1 MFDSPVF
8 GVIIRAYLGLVG
20 QGMRESAK
28 SSRNILVVAAAL
40 LAFYFIMAVSAS
52 REKGPAFDETD
63 HLAAGYNAWLNHDF
77 SLDPGDG
84 DFVRRWATVP
94 LLFSKPAFPSLSDPN
109 WRKAQAFG
117 VGNEL
122 LFSLGNDP
130 AAILLQCR
138 CMVALL
144 GVVLGALVFACARRL
159 FGNLGGIISLTLFV
173 FCPHML
179 AYGALVTTDL
189 AFALALLAST
199 WFIWRLLH
207 RVTWA
212 GLIGSLLAFSLLL
225 ISKASAVLIA
235 PIAVVLIVVRLFNRE
250 PWLWRTGKE
259 RMLVSRRQ
267 QISVLAGLI
276 LIHVLVGWATI
287 WAAFDFRYSGRAD
300 PADSAL
306 VFKRLLATDTPAQGY
321 LASTFEFC
329 DRAHLLPEG
338 YLYSAE
344 ALAIDARRASFMDG
358 HWNVG
363 GSVWFFPY
371 AAWAKTPGALFFLL
385 PFGLV
390 GWWLARNGKAAQGPA
405 GVALAKSDRVLHRS
419 KRATEEA
426 LYEAIPFIAL
436 FVVYATAAMWEN
448 LNIGFRHILVLYP
461 VLYIFAGSV
470 ALWWPLSRLWA
481 QAVTVLLVA
490 WFAVDSLSVRPDY
503 LAYFNGFVG
512 GPAQG
517 YQHLVDSSLDWGQ
530 DLPGLKRW
538 LTTHNPDEG
547 EPVFLSYFGTAS
559 PEYYGIKSECLPAF
573 PDWRH
578 RKVFACTPGY
588 YAISATMFQNL
599 YTEAFGPWNRVYEN
613 AYQTTVHNLGLSER
627 TAGESA
633 TLGAWLQ
640 QYPAQSW
647 QEQYGAFDAL
657 RFNRL
662 CGWLRATHRP
672 PDAEVGY
679 SILIWKLEAQDLHDA
694 LWGPPLE
701 LYDAPANQ

>member
-1 MFDSPVF
+1 M
-8 GVIIRAYLGLVG
+8 
-20 QGMRESAK
+20 
-28 SSRNILVVAAAL
+28 AAAL
-40 LAFYFIMAVSAS
+40 LVFYFIMAVSAA

-77 SLDPGDG
+77 SLDPGNG
-84 DFVRRWATVP
+84 DFVRRWATLP

-109 WRKAQAFG
+109 WSKAQSFG
-117 VGNEL
+117 VGYKL
-122 LFSLGNDP
+122 LFGLGNDP
-130 AAILLQCR
+130 ASILLQCR

-144 GVVLGALVFACARRL
+144 GVALGALVFACSRRL

-225 ISKASAVLIA
+225 ISKTSAVLIA
-235 PIAVVLIVVRLFNRE
+235 PIAVVLIVVRLFSRE
-250 PWLWRTGKE
+250 PWLWRLGKE
-259 RMLVSRRQ
+259 RLLASRRQ
-267 QISVLAGLI
+267 QMSALAGLI
-276 LIHVLVGWATI
+276 LIHVVVGWATI

-300 PADSAL
+300 PAESAL
-306 VFKRLLATDTPAQGY
+306 VFKQLLTTDTPVQGP
-321 LASTFEFC
+321 LAATFDFC
-329 DRAHLLPEG
+329 RRNHLLPEG
-338 YLYSAE
+338 YLFGVE
-344 ALAIDARRASFMDG
+344 DLAISERRASFMDG

-371 AAWAKTPGALFFLL
+371 AAWAKTPTALFFLL
-385 PFGLV
+385 PFGLA
-390 GWWLARNGKAAQGPA
+390 GWWWARNGKAVQGPSA
-405 GVALAKSDRVLHRS
+405 VASAKTGPSPARS
-419 KRATEEA
+419 
-426 LYEAIPFIAL
+426 LYEAVPFIAL
-436 FVVYATAAMWEN
+436 FVIYATAAMGQN
-448 LNIGFRHILVLYP
+448 LNIGFRHILSLYP

-481 QAVTVLLVA
+481 KAVVILLVG

-503 LAYFNGFVG
+503 LAYFNRFVG
-512 GPAQG
+512 GPDEG
-517 YQHLVDSSLDWGQ
+517 YRHLVDSSLDWGQ

-538 LTTHNPDEG
+538 LTTHNPSDG

-559 PEYYGIKSECLPAF
+559 PEYYGIKSERLLAF
-573 PDWRH
+573 PEWRH

-613 AYQTTVHNLGLSER
+613 AYQTTLHNLGLSEH
-627 TAGESA
+627 TAGDSA

-640 QYPAQSW
+640 QYPGSVW
-647 QEQYGAFDAL
+647 QEPYGALEAL

-662 CGWLRATHRP
+662 CGWLRATHRA

-679 SILIWKLEAQDLHDA
+679 SILIWKLDAQDLHDA

>member
-1 MFDSPVF
+1 MSK
-8 GVIIRAYLGLVG
+8 
-20 QGMRESAK
+20 SAK
-28 SSRNILVVAAAL
+28 SSWKILVLAAAL

-52 REKGPAFDETD
+52 RQKGPAFDETD

-77 SLDPGDG
+77 SLDPGNG

-109 WRKAQAFG
+109 WRKAQSFG
-117 VGNEL
+117 VGYKL
-122 LFSLGNDP
+122 LFELGNDP

-144 GVVLGALVFACARRL
+144 GVVLGALVFACSRRL
-159 FGNLGGIISLTLFV
+159 FGDLGGIISLTLFV

-199 WFIWRLLH
+199 WFVWRLLH
-207 RVTWA
+207 RVTWV
-212 GLIGSLLAFSLLL
+212 GLVGSLLAFSLLL
-225 ISKASAVLIA
+225 ISKTSAVLIA
-235 PIAVVLIVVRLFNRE
+235 PIAVVLIAVRLFSRR
-250 PWLWRTGKE
+250 PWLWRLGKE
-259 RMLVSRRQ
+259 RLMASRRQ
-267 QISVLAGLI
+267 QISVLAGLV
-276 LIHVLVGWATI
+276 LIHLVVGWATI

-300 PADSAL
+300 PVDSDL
-306 VFKRLLATDTPAQGY
+306 VFKRLLTTDTPVQGP
-321 LASTFEFC
+321 LASTFDFC
-329 DRAHLLPEG
+329 RRNHLLPEG
-338 YLYSAE
+338 YLFGAE
-344 ALAIDARRASFMDG
+344 DLAISERRSSFMDG

-371 AAWAKTPGALFFLL
+371 AAWAKTPTALFFLL
-385 PFGLV
+385 PFGLAG
-390 GWWLARNGKAAQGPA
+390 GWRARNGKAVQGPS
-405 GVALAKSDRVLHRS
+405 GVALAVSTSSRPRASRGAKAEVSAKADRVLHSS
-419 KRATEEA
+419 KRATE
-426 LYEAIPFIAL
+426 EAIPFIAL
-436 FVVYATAAMWEN
+436 FVVYAAAAMWQN
-448 LNIGFRHILVLYP
+448 LNIGFRHILSLYP
-461 VLYIFAGSV
+461 VLYILAGSV

-481 QAVTVLLVA
+481 RAVTLLLVG

-530 DLPGLKRW
+530 DLPALKRW
-538 LTTHNPDEG
+538 LTAHNPGDV

-559 PEYYGIKSECLPAF
+559 PEYYGIKSERLLAF
-573 PDWRH
+573 PEWRH
-578 RKVFACTPGY
+578 RQVFACTPGY

-599 YTEAFGPWNRVYEN
+599 YTEAFGPWNRAYEN
-613 AYQTTVHNLGLSER
+613 AYQTTLHNLGLSER
-627 TAGESA
+627 TAGDSA

-640 QYPAQSW
+640 QYPGSVW
-647 QEQYGAFDAL
+647 QEQYGALDAL

-679 SILIWKLEAQDLHDA
+679 SILIWKLDAQDLHAA

-701 LYDAPANQ
+701 LYDAPAK

>member
-1 MFDSPVF
+1 MEAV
-8 GVIIRAYLGLVG
+8 
-20 QGMRESAK
+20 AK
-28 SSRNILVVAAAL
+28 SSRKILLVAAVL
-40 LAFYFIMAVSAS
+40 LAGYFIMAVSAS

-77 SLDPGDG
+77 CLDPGNG
-84 DFVRRWATVP
+84 DFVRRWATLP
-94 LLFSKPAFPSLSDPN
+94 LLFSKPAFPPLSDSN
-109 WRKAQAFG
+109 WRNAQSFG
-117 VGNEL
+117 VGHEF

-130 AAILLQCR
+130 ASILLPCR

-144 GVVLGALVFACARRL
+144 GVVLGALIFACSRKL
-159 FGNLGGIISLTLFV
+159 FGDLGGIFSLGLFV

-199 WFIWRLLH
+199 WFIWLLLH

-212 GLIGSLLAFSLLL
+212 GLMGSLLAFSLLL
-225 ISKASAVLIA
+225 ISKVSAVLIA
-235 PIAVVLIVVRLFNRE
+235 PIAVVLIVARCFNRE
-250 PWLWRTGKE
+250 PWVWRLGKE
-259 RMLVSRRQ
+259 RILASRRQ

-276 LIHVLVGWATI
+276 LIHAVVGWATI
-287 WAAFDFRYSGRAD
+287 WAAYDFRYSGRAD
-300 PADSAL
+300 AADSAL
-306 VFKRLLATDTPAQGY
+306 VFKRLLATDTPVQGP
-321 LASTFEFC
+321 LATTFAFC
-329 DRAHLLPEG
+329 RRTHLLPEG
-338 YLYSAE
+338 YLFGAE
-344 ALAIDARRASFMDG
+344 DLAISKRRASFMAG
-358 HWNVG
+358 RWNVG
-363 GSVWFFPY
+363 GSAWFFPY
-371 AAWAKTPGALFFLL
+371 VVWAKTPSALFFLL
-385 PFGLV
+385 PFGLA
-390 GWWLARNGKAAQGPA
+390 GWWWARPRKSPPGRSAASAKA
-405 GVALAKSDRVLHRS
+405 DRVLHNS

-426 LYEAIPFIAL
+426 IPFITL
-436 FVVYATAAMWEN
+436 FVVYAAVAIWEN

-481 QAVTVLLVA
+481 RAVTVLLVG
-490 WFAVDSLSVRPDY
+490 WFAVDSLSVRPHY
-503 LAYFNGFVG
+503 LAYFNSFVG

-538 LTTHNPDEG
+538 LTTHNPGDG

-559 PEYYGIKSECLPAF
+559 PEYYGIKSERLLAF
-573 PDWRH
+573 PEWR
-578 RKVFACTPGY
+578 RRQVFACTPGY
-588 YAISATMFQNL
+588 YAISATMFQNV
-599 YTEAFGPWNRVYEN
+599 YTEAFGPWNRAYEN
-613 AYQTTVHNLGLSER
+613 AYQTTLQNLDLSEP
-627 TAGESA
+627 TAGDSA

-640 QYPAQSW
+640 QQPGQSW
-647 QEQYGAFDAL
+647 PEQYGALEAL

-679 SILIWKLEAQDLHDA
+679 SILIWKLDAQDLHDA

-701 LYDAPANQ
+701 LYDAPAN